1 MKPMR
6 RCAACVTAV
15 ITTMVMTGAVSG
27 QEKSA
32 EYCPAGFV
40 SLMSY
45 GAKGDGVTD
54 DTMAFKWAVQS
65 GKGVFVPAGE
75 FLISETISMDSRV
88 VVGAGEGKRI
98 ITFTGEDPRKP
109 IILAGSY
116 TSLRDLTI
124 RFADGLVTGEEQL
137 GDRTAI
143 LTGAS
148 WGMQRGASLRRVT
161 LENVGTG
168 VYSANEKDAIV
179 KESGAHEGGA
189 FSVTFEDLTIRDFS
203 YRGFCFTGDVRTGNV
218 FRNLYFTSRFD
229 ADSAVYLHGEE
240 SETVLDGLIVEN
252 VRAARP
258 VYMFGMRALK
268 AGNISLYNIE
278 STVEGNALIA
288 FEDVNGPI
296 DSLIIRNCRASD
308 MLIHAGR
315 GDYEYGNGVGSDAS
329 WLDIDTLLLDTVT
342 AGSIQ
347 DSAFSF
353 IGRKEND
360 KGQYHMEIGR
370 YLYAS
375 KNGDAAAYKKLSCS
389 GKGLTVTV
397 KEAAE
402 L

>member
-1 MKPMR
+1 M
-6 RCAACVTAV
+6 AVT
-15 ITTMVMTGAVSG
+15 TTMIMTGTVSG
-27 QEKSA
+27 QKKSTV
-32 EYCPAGFV
+32 YCPAGFV
-40 SLMSY
+40 SVMAF

-65 GKGVFVPAGE
+65 GKGIFVPAGE
-75 FLISETISMDSRV
+75 FRISETLSMDSCV
-88 VVGAGEGKRI
+88 MAGAGEGESI
-98 ITFTGEDPRKP
+98 ITFTGENPKKP
-109 IILAGSY
+109 IIAAGSY

-143 LTGAS
+143 LTGAN
-148 WGMQRGASLRRVT
+148 WGLQRGASLRRVT

-168 VYSANEKDAIV
+168 VYSAEDKDAIV
-179 KESGAHEGGA
+179 KEAGAHEGGA
-189 FSVTFEDLTIRDFS
+189 FSVTFEDLTVKDFS
-203 YRGFCFTGDVRTGNV
+203 YRGFCFTCSVRTGNV

-229 ADSAVYLHGEE
+229 ADGAVYLHGEE

-278 STVEGNALIA
+278 STVEGNALIT
-288 FEDVNGPI
+288 FENVNGPV
-296 DSLIIRNCRASD
+296 DSLIIRNCRAD
-308 MLIHAGR
+308 GMLIQAGR
-315 GDYEYGNGVGSDAS
+315 GDYEYGTGVGSGTS
-329 WLDIDTLLLDTVT
+329 WMEIDTLLLDTVT

-353 IGRKEND
+353 IGRKENE
-360 KGQYHMEIGR
+360 KGQYHVEIGR

-375 KNGDAAAYKKLSCS
+375 KNGDAAAYKELTQS